1 MQRHWLTFMAG
12 SALAL
17 SITAMAHAQES
28 DEGDFAY
35 WDTDASGDI
44 SQEEWDGGIANIRTG
59 MQAEEGG
66 NADEDDRAI
75 YNTYRDY
82 NEADLNDDDR
92 IDEAEFERFQ
102 DNLEE
107 E

>member
-1 MQRHWLTFMAG
+1 MQRYWLTLMAG

-17 SITAMAHAQES
+17 SFAATAQES

-66 NADEDDRAI
+66 SANEDDRAI
-75 YNTYRDY
+75 YNMYRDY
-82 NEADLNDDDR
+82 NEVDLNDDER
-92 IDEAEFERFQ
+92 IDEDEFEQFQ